1 MNPLSELG
9 IHFDAE
15 QLKDIPLPTWFGPSP
30 GSTGH
35 IEDLLSKTVISAS
48 AKASQSQEQM
58 NLTNINKAE
67 VSSTME
73 DVESTFSA
81 VDG

>member
-1 MNPLSELG
+1 MDFLPKLG

-15 QLKDIPLPTWFGPSP
+15 QLKDIPLSTWFGVSA

-35 IEDLLSKTVISAS
+35 IETLLSEMVISAS
-48 AKASQSQEQM
+48 AKASQSHEQI
-58 NLTNINKAE
+58 NPTNADKAE
-67 VSSTME
+67 DSLTIE
-73 DVESTFSA
+73 DVESTFTV